1 MDIQFEKRLFMEE
14 YMKLK
19 DESIIEKLSNTLK
32 REVSKLKRLPITAQ
46 EREAIKSG
54 QKDIKE
60 GRTHTHEEVM
70 DKMREKYPNLIK

>member
-1 MDIQFEKRLFMEE
+1 MDIQVEKLLFMEQ

-32 REVSKLKRLPITAQ
+32 KEVSKLKRLTLTLQ

-54 QKDIKE
+54 LKDIKE
-60 GRTHTHEEVM
+60 GRIQTHEEVM
-70 DKMREKYPNLIK
+70 TKMKVKYPNLIK

>member
-1 MDIQFEKRLFMEE
+1 MDIQFEKRLFMEQ

-60 GRTHTHEEVM
+60 GRIHTHEEVM